1 MLFLPFVFLSF
12 YFNLNLIKISI
23 CRALPHRL
31 NFDNCLIITVSGF
44 IKYRLIVTIS
54 GIFNLLFWRR
64 SAHHKLFLSGKDIKG
79 ICEHVTQRLCLSF
92 SIATDNCLL
101 GYLYMKFEIKNL
113 LECHCH
119 CLDFLTNGSNYL

>member
-1 MLFLPFVFLSF
+1 MYQYDQHDVSSDSRSRVFNYLLFLPFVFLSF

-31 NFDNCLIITVSGF
+31 NCDNCLIIIVSGF
-44 IKYRLIVTIS
+44 IKYRLIITIS

-92 SIATDNCLL
+92 SIATDNCLFWISL
-101 GYLYMKFEIKNL
+101 HEI
-113 LECHCH
+113 
-119 CLDFLTNGSNYL
+119 